1 VTPDSIEAAYAA
13 CEAFARSHH
22 ENFPIVSRFLP
33 KARRHHLW
41 AIYAFARTA
50 DDFAD
55 EAPYSGRR
63 LEALD
68 DWERRLDEALA
79 GRPEGPIFVALA
91 DTVRRCDLAAEP
103 LRRLLEAFRMDV
115 AKSRHADWES
125 LQHYCARSADPV
137 GRLVLGVFGYRDPEL
152 LSLSDAICTGLQLA
166 NFWQDVAVDLR
177 KDRIYLPEADRVR
190 HGVSEQ
196 MLAAGDAGPAFR
208 ALLAEMI
215 ERTRAR
221 FDEGRSLP
229 DRVGSDLAFHLR
241 LVWLGGVAILD
252 RIEAAGHDVFRKRP
266 TLSTRDRLAIMGRA
280 LARPL
285 PPAARP
291 PRAGSQG

>member
-1 VTPDSIEAAYAA
+1 MRSDPIEAAYAE
-13 CEAFARSHH
+13 CEAFVRAHH
-22 ENFPIVSRFLP
+22 ENFPVVSRFLP
-33 KARRHHLW
+33 RTRRHHLW

-55 EAPYSGRR
+55 EAPFAGRR

-68 DWERRLDEALA
+68 DWERRLDAALA
-79 GRPEGPIFVALA
+79 GSPDGPIFVALA
-91 DTVRRCDLAAEP
+91 DTVRRCELQVEP
-103 LRRLLEAFRMDV
+103 LRRLLEAFRLDV
-115 AKSRHADWES
+115 AKSRHADWAS
-125 LQHYCARSADPV
+125 LEHYCARSADPV

-152 LSLSDAICTGLQLA
+152 LLLSDAICSGLQLA
-166 NFWQDVAVDLR
+166 NFWQDVAVDLK
-177 KDRIYLPEADRVR
+177 KDRIYLPEDARAR

-196 MLAAGDAGPAFR
+196 MLAAGDAGPAFQ
-208 ALLAEMI
+208 ALLGEMV
-215 ERTRAR
+215 ERTRTR
-221 FDEGRSLP
+221 FDAGRALP

-252 RIEAAGHDVFRKRP
+252 RIESVGHDVFRRRP
-266 TLSTRDRLAIMGRA
+266 TLSTRDRLVIVGRA

>member
-1 VTPDSIEAAYAA
+1 MSPDPIEAAYGE
-13 CEAFARSHH
+13 CEAVARAHH
-22 ENFPIVSRFLP
+22 ENFPVVSRFLP

-55 EAPYSGRR
+55 EAPFAGRR
-63 LEALD
+63 LELLD
-68 DWERRLDEALA
+68 DWERRLDQALA
-79 GRPEGPIFVALA
+79 GSPVGPIFLALA
-91 DTVRRCDLAAEP
+91 DTVRRCDLPVEP
-103 LRRLLEAFRMDV
+103 LRRLLEAFRLDV
-115 AKSRHADWES
+115 TKSRHPDWES

-137 GRLVLGVFGYRDPEL
+137 GRLVLGVFGYRDPAL

-166 NFWQDVAVDLR
+166 NFWQDVAVDLM
-177 KDRIYLPEADRVR
+177 KDRIYLPEDARVR
-190 HGVSEQ
+190 HGVTEP
-196 MLAAGDAGPAFR
+196 MLTAGDAGPAFR

-252 RIEAAGHDVFRKRP
+252 RIESVGHDVFRRRP
-266 TLSTRDRLAIMGRA
+266 TLSARDRLTIVGRA
-280 LARPL
+280 LMRPL

-291 PRAGSQG
+291 RQAGNRA